1 MNTLKKTLRIPK
13 DRELRIKLP
22 ESFEIDK
29 NVVITVKEEEKNEF
43 EEKINS
49 IKEAVNDKLYMEDL
63 KDVMDDFKYIDS
75 ENI

>member
-1 MNTLKKTLRIPK
+1 MK
-13 DRELRIKLP
+13 IKLP
-22 ESFEIDK
+22 ESFDLSK
-29 NVVITVKEEEKNEF
+29 KVVVFIKEEEKNDF

-63 KDVMDDFKYIDS
+63 NEVMEDFKYADS